1 LSNHQIS
8 PAKRFEAIL
17 RPHFDVLYA
26 AARRM
31 TLSST
36 DAEDLVQDVCLKA
49 FTRLDELE
57 RIEYQR
63 AWLLKMMYH
72 KFIDNQRTEKRS
84 PSSNADTGQDSFEP
98 DKLTRNDSQ
107 PEQLVDEEIRI
118 ARILMAMGRLD
129 REHTALVALRDIEGL
144 SITELQELTGMPAGT
159 IKARLY
165 RTRSKLG
172 KILSNDATLKPHLK
186 AIGGR
191 S

>member
-1 LSNHQIS
+1 MSNHQIS

-98 DKLTRNDSQ
+98 DELTRNDSQ
-107 PEQLVDEEIRI
+107 PEELVDEEIRI

-129 REHTALVALRDIEGL
+129 SEHTALVALRDIEGL

-159 IKARLY
+159 IKARLS

-172 KILSNDATLKPHLK
+172 KILSNDETLKPHLK

>member
-1 LSNHQIS
+1 LSIHQIA

-98 DKLTRNDSQ
+98 DELTRNDSQ

-129 REHTALVALRDIEGL
+129 SEHTALVALRDIEGL

-159 IKARLY
+159 IKARLS

-172 KILSNDATLKPHLK
+172 KILSNDETLKPHLK